1 MASDHW
7 PIRFW
12 GPLSALGVSLGV
24 VTALVDQAN
33 KWWMLKV
40 FDIEAKGSVAVTP
53 FLDLVMV
60 WNRGISY
67 GLFQQ
72 GSALGQILLSGF
84 AVVAV
89 VALTLWL
96 ARMTS
101 LIGAAGA
108 GLVMGGAVGNAIDR
122 LLHGAVADFF
132 SFHAW
137 DFYWYVFNV
146 ADAAIVAGVA
156 GLMYDSIF
164 NSHKKVSKTS

>member
-1 MASDHW
+1 MAFI
-7 PIRFW
+7 PYPLRFW
-12 GPLSALGVSLGV
+12 GPLSAFGLSLGAL
-24 VTALVDQAN
+24 TAIADQAS
-33 KWWMLKV
+33 KWWMLKI
-40 FDIEAKGSVAVTP
+40 FDIEARGQVAVTP

-72 GSALGQILLSGF
+72 GGTLGQILLAAL
-84 AVVAV
+84 AVAAV
-89 VALTLWL
+89 FGLTLWL
-96 ARMTS
+96 ARMS
-101 LIGAAGA
+101 SVIGAAGA

-122 LLHGAVADFF
+122 VVHGAVADFF
-132 SFHAW
+132 SFHAG

>member
-1 MASDHW
+1 MASDLL

-12 GPLSALGVSLGV
+12 GPLSTLGVSLGV
-24 VTALVDQAN
+24 LTALIDQAH

-40 FDIEAKGSVAVTP
+40 FDIEAKGSVAVTQ

-72 GSALGQILLSGF
+72 GGALGQILLSGF

-89 VALTLWL
+89 VALNMWL

-101 LIGAAGA
+101 AIGAAGA

-122 LLHGAVADFF
+122 LVHGAVADFF
-132 SFHAW
+132 SFHAG

-146 ADAAIVAGVA
+146 ADAAIVAGVI

>member
-1 MASDHW
+1 MSYKSEQKF
-7 PIRFW
+7 FW
-12 GPLSALGVSLGV
+12 GPLSALGLSLGTL
-24 VTALVDQAN
+24 TAIADQAN

-53 FLDLVMV
+53 FLDFVMV

-72 GSALGQILLSGF
+72 GSALGQIVLAGF
-84 AVVAV
+84 AIVAV
-89 VALTLWL
+89 IALTLWL

-101 LIGAAGA
+101 AIGAAGA
-108 GLVMGGAVGNAIDR
+108 GLVMGGAVGDAIDHVV
-122 LLHGAVADFF
+122 HGAVADFF
-132 SFHAW
+132 SFHAG

>member
-1 MASDHW
+1 MAHDTG
-7 PIRFW
+7 RNVFW
-12 GPLSALGVSLGV
+12 GPLSALGLSLGAL
-24 VTALVDQAN
+24 TAIADQAH

-40 FDIEAKGSVAVTP
+40 FDIESKQSVAVTP

-72 GSALGQILLSGF
+72 GALGQILLACL
-84 AVVAV
+84 AVAAV
-89 VALTLWL
+89 IALTWWL
-96 ARMTS
+96 SHMSS

-108 GLVMGGAVGNAIDR
+108 GLIMGGAIGNGIDR
-122 LLHGAVADFF
+122 LVHGAVADFF
-132 SFHAW
+132 SFHAG

-156 GLMYDSIF
+156 GLMYDSLF

>member
-1 MASDHW
+1 MAFIPR

-12 GPLSALGVSLGV
+12 GPLSAFGLSLGAL
-24 VTALVDQAN
+24 TAIADQAS
-33 KWWMLKV
+33 KWWMLKI
-40 FDIEAKGSVAVTP
+40 FDIEARGQVAVTP

-72 GSALGQILLSGF
+72 GGTLGQILLAAL
-84 AVVAV
+84 AVAAV
-89 VALTLWL
+89 FGLTLWL
-96 ARMTS
+96 ARMS
-101 LIGAAGA
+101 SVIGAAGA

-122 LLHGAVADFF
+122 VVHGAVADFF
-132 SFHAW
+132 SFHAG

>member
-122 LLHGAVADFF
+122 LVHGAVADFF

-164 NSHKKVSKTS
+164 NNHKNVSKTS

>member
-1 MASDHW
+1 MLPIVKIPAFNKEIPNHISPHWYRQIRLCDAFTLRSAQAS
-7 PIRFW
+7 RQSF
-12 GPLSALGVSLGV
+12 
-24 VTALVDQAN
+24 
-33 KWWMLKV
+33 
-40 FDIEAKGSVAVTP
+40 GSVAVTP

-72 GSALGQILLSGF
+72 GSALGQILLAGF

-122 LLHGAVADFF
+122 LVHGAVADFF

>member
-24 VTALVDQAN
+24 VTVLVDQAN

-122 LLHGAVADFF
+122 LVHGAVADFF

>member
-1 MASDHW
+1 MASDLW
-7 PIRFW
+7 PPRFL
-12 GPLSALGVSLGV
+12 GPFSTLGLSLGV
-24 VTALVDQAN
+24 VTAIIDQAN

-40 FDIEAKGSVAVTP
+40 FDIEAKGQVAVTP
-53 FLDLVMV
+53 YLDLVMV

-72 GSALGQILLSGF
+72 GSALGQILLAGF

-89 VALTLWL
+89 IVLILWM

-101 LIGAAGA
+101 AIGAAGA

-122 LLHGAVADFF
+122 VVHGAVADFF
-132 SFHAW
+132 SFHVG

-146 ADAAIVAGVA
+146 ADAAIIAGVA

-164 NSHKKVSKTS
+164 NSHKNVSKTS

>member
-12 GPLSALGVSLGV
+12 GPWSTLGVSLGV
-24 VTALVDQAN
+24 LTALVDQAH

-40 FDIEAKGSVAVTP
+40 FDIEAKGNVAVTP

-132 SFHAW
+132 SVHAG
-137 DFYWYVFNV
+137 DFYWYVFNI